1 MYDEQLDKITQR
13 ELNPIVNEKINLAH
27 SHISDTVPHVSAN
40 DRTRWDSAADMQTA
54 TGSNNGLFSKE
65 DKAKLDAI
73 EENANNYIHPKSGVS
88 VGTYLLTAVNEYG
101 HVVGGSNP
109 STLDISVSN
118 ALKFNNQTPDY
129 YAPKANPIFLGHP
142 QSPTPDADS
151 NDFSIANT
159 KWVDSRI
166 TKYHNEKIILGVDFT
181 GSCTVPTPNKS
192 SNDTKVP
199 NTSWVRSI
207 IDEYLSKYKP
217 VIVGIPYIW
226 HSDTLPKDAFWC
238 DGSSFD
244 KAKYPLLA
252 MVYPSGK
259 VPDYRGVV
267 LRMRDRGKGYDP
279 NRTLGSFQNDAIRNI
294 TGRFVQ
300 GNYGSNYTTGA
311 FYQTDEMGGPC
322 AHKGDYRH
330 LGFFDASR
338 VVPTASENRMKNI
351 AVNYIVFGT
360 GYSILETA
368 ETPIPSY
375 VITVEQPTNGVIRL
389 NGDSINSATYNEGD
403 QIIVQASANDG
414 YNITGLLVDDVKQ
427 TNPYNLTVSKA
438 HKISATVA
446 ENTYVV
452 NVGSTD
458 GATVTLNDQNVNTL
472 TVKKGDQV
480 VINATPNAG
489 YKLDAVYVDGVT
501 VEVPYTVTISKSIY
515 VSVETVSNTH
525 TITIVQPGTGGFVT
539 INGEVTTSYVIN
551 DGDTVTISATLSDGY
566 ELDFVNIDNIR
577 YTTIPQE
584 ISPTKDISIY
594 AQFRIKQTTPTPT
607 PTEPGT
613 GTDSTVTA

>member
-1 MYDEQLDKITQR
+1 
-13 ELNPIVNEKINLAH
+13 
-27 SHISDTVPHVSAN
+27 
-40 DRTRWDSAADMQTA
+40 
-54 TGSNNGLFSKE
+54 
-65 DKAKLDAI
+65 
-73 EENANNYIHPKSGVS
+73 
-88 VGTYLLTAVNEYG
+88 
-101 HVVGGSNP
+101 
-109 STLDISVSN
+109 
-118 ALKFNNQTPDY
+118 
-129 YAPKANPIFLGHP
+129 
-142 QSPTPDADS
+142 
-151 NDFSIANT
+151 
-159 KWVDSRI
+159 
-166 TKYHNEKIILGVDFT
+166 
-181 GSCTVPTPNKS
+181 
-192 SNDTKVP
+192 
-199 NTSWVRSI
+199 
-207 IDEYLSKYKP
+207 
-217 VIVGIPYIW
+217 
-226 HSDTLPKDAFWC
+226 
-238 DGSSFD
+238 
-244 KAKYPLLA
+244 
-252 MVYPSGK
+252 
-259 VPDYRGVV
+259 
-267 LRMRDRGKGYDP
+267 MRDRGKGYDP
-279 NRTLGSFQNDAIRNI
+279 NRTLGSFQSDAIRNI
-294 TGRFVQ
+294 TGTFGLWKGI
-300 GNYGSNYTTGA
+300 GNVGGVFANTGH
-311 FYQTDEMGGPC
+311 TWNCNSKNGG
-322 AHKGDYRH
+322 GDPGYNIS
-330 LGFFDASR
+330 FDASR
-338 VVPTASENRMKNI
+338 SVPTASENRMKNT

-368 ETPIPSY
+368 DTPVRSY
-375 VITVEQPTNGVIRL
+375 VITVEQPNNGVIRL

-403 QIIVQASANDG
+403 QIIVQASANNG
-414 YNITGLLVDDVKQ
+414 YNITSLLVDDVKQ
-427 TNPYNLTVSKA
+427 TNPYNLTVSKE
-438 HKISATVA
+438 HKISATIA

-489 YKLDAVYVDGVT
+489 YKLDTVYVDGIA

-613 GTDSTVTA
+613 DSTVTA

>member
-27 SHISDTVPHVSAN
+27 FHISDTIPHVSAN
-40 DRTRWDSAADMQTA
+40 DRNRWDSAADMPTA
-54 TGSNNGLFSKE
+54 TGSNDGLFSKE

-88 VGTYLLTAVNEYG
+88 VGTYLLTAINEYG

-279 NRTLGSFQNDAIRNI
+279 NRTLGSFQNDAMQPI
-294 TGRFVQ
+294 TGS
-300 GNYGSNYTTGA
+300 GAMWENYDVNPFTGA
-311 FYQTDEMGGPC
+311 FYRSSSRNNAGSGG
-322 AHKGDYRH
+322 GLDYDN
-330 LGFFDASR
+330 FCMNFDSSR
-338 VVPTASENRMKNI
+338 VVRTANETRMKNI

-360 GYSILETA
+360 GFSILETA
-368 ETPIPSY
+368 DTPIPSY
-375 VITVEQPTNGVIRL
+375 VITVEQPNNGVIRL

-403 QIIVQASANDG
+403 QIIVQASANNG
-414 YNITGLLVDDVKQ
+414 YNITSLLVDGVKQ

-438 HKISATVA
+438 HRISATVA

-452 NVGSTD
+452 NVGNSD

-489 YKLDAVYVDGVT
+489 YKLDAVYVDGVA

-515 VSVETVSNTH
+515 VSVETISNTH

-539 INGEVTTSYVIN
+539 INGEVATSYVIN
-551 DGDTVTISATLSDGY
+551 DGDTVTVSATLSDGY

-594 AQFRIKQTTPTPT
+594 AQFRIKQTPTPT
-607 PTEPGT
+607 PTEPGA
-613 GTDSTVTA
+613 GTK

>member
-27 SHISDTVPHVSAN
+27 SHISDTIPHVSAN
-40 DRTRWDSAADMQTA
+40 DRKRWDSAADMQTA

-267 LRMRDRGKGYDP
+267 LRMRDRGKGYDT

-294 TGRFVQ
+294 TGTFIATYN
-300 GNYGSNYTTGA
+300 GNPVTGC
-311 FYQTDEMGGPC
+311 FYNSGQKGHTKQRTDWDGQSIT
-322 AHKGDYRH
+322 
-330 LGFFDASR
+330 FDASR

-375 VITVEQPTNGVIRL
+375 IITVEQPNNGVIRL

-403 QIIVQASANDG
+403 QIIVQASANNG
-414 YNITGLLVDDVKQ
+414 YNITSLLVDGVKQ

-438 HKISATVA
+438 HKISATIA

-480 VINATPNAG
+480 VINATPNTG
-489 YKLDAVYVDGVT
+489 YKLDAVYVDGIA

-613 GTDSTVTA
+613 DSTVTA

>member
-27 SHISDTVPHVSAN
+27 SHISDTVPHVSTN
-40 DRTRWDSAADMQTA
+40 DRKRWDSAADMQTA

-166 TKYHNEKIILGVDFT
+166 TKYHNEKIILGIDFT

-207 IDEYLSKYKP
+207 VDEYLSKYKP

-244 KAKYPLLA
+244 KDKYPLLA

-279 NRTLGSFQNDAIRNI
+279 NRTLGSFQSDAIRNI
-294 TGRFVQ
+294 KADHARLTWPSNGRET
-300 GNYGSNYTTGA
+300 NGA
-311 FYQTDEMGGPC
+311 FYTVNNGSSKSWASGSES
-322 AHKGDYRH
+322 AVTIH
-330 LGFFDASR
+330 FDASR

-360 GYSILETA
+360 GYSILDAA

-375 VITVEQPTNGVIRL
+375 VITVEQPENGVIRL

-427 TNPYNLTVSKA
+427 NNPYNLTVSKA
-438 HKISATVA
+438 HSISATIA

-480 VINATPNAG
+480 VINVTPNTG
-489 YKLDAVYVDGVT
+489 YKLDAVYVDGIAVK
-501 VEVPYTVTISKSIY
+501 VPYTVTISKSIY

-566 ELDFVNIDNIR
+566 ELDFINIDNIR

-594 AQFRIKQTTPTPT
+594 AQFKIKQTTPTPA

-613 GTDSTVTA
+613 GTK

>member
-13 ELNPIVNEKINLAH
+13 ELNPILNEKINLAH

-40 DRTRWDSAADMQTA
+40 DRKRWNSAADMQTA

-207 IDEYLSKYKP
+207 VDEYLSKYKP

-267 LRMRDRGKGYDP
+267 LRMRDRGKGYDA

-300 GNYGSNYTTGA
+300 GNYSNDYTTGA
-311 FYQTDEMGGPC
+311 FYQTGEMGGPC
-322 AHKGDYRH
+322 AHRGDYRY
-330 LGFFDASR
+330 LGFFDASK

-375 VITVEQPTNGVIRL
+375 VITVEQPNNGVIRL
-389 NGDSINSATYNEGD
+389 NGDNINSATFNEGD

-452 NVGSTD
+452 NVGAAD
-458 GATVTLNDQNVNTL
+458 GATVTLNDKNVKTL
-472 TVKKGDQV
+472 SVKKGDQV
-480 VINATPNAG
+480 TINATPNTG
-489 YKLDAVYVDGVT
+489 YKLDAVYVDGIAVK
-501 VEVPYTVTISKSIY
+501 VPYTVTISKSIY

-577 YTTIPQE
+577 YTAIPQE
-584 ISPTKDISIY
+584 IAPTKDISIY
-594 AQFRIKQTTPTPT
+594 AQFKIKQTPTPA

-613 GTDSTVTA
+613 GTK

>member
-27 SHISDTVPHVSAN
+27 SHISDTVPHVSTN
-40 DRTRWDSAADMQTA
+40 DRNRWDSAADMPTA
-54 TGSNNGLFSKE
+54 TGSNDGLFSKE

-207 IDEYLSKYKP
+207 VDEYLSKYKP

-279 NRTLGSFQNDAIRNI
+279 NRTLGSFQSDAIRNI
-294 TGRFVQ
+294 TGFISAGWMNGNGVFAPDRFV
-300 GNYGSNYTTGA
+300 GA
-311 FYQTDEMGGPC
+311 S
-322 AHKGDYRH
+322 GDGR
-330 LGFFDASR
+330 GWPASDSCTFDASR

-368 ETPIPSY
+368 DTPVPSY
-375 VITVEQPTNGVIRL
+375 VITVEQPTNGVLRL
-389 NGDSINSATYNEGD
+389 NGDSINTATYNEGD

-427 TNPYNLTVSKA
+427 TNPYNLAVSKE
-438 HKISATVA
+438 HTISATIA

-452 NVGSTD
+452 NVGSAD

-489 YKLDAVYVDGVT
+489 YKLDAVYVDGIA

-551 DGDTVTISATLSDGY
+551 DGDTVTVSATLSDGY

>member
-27 SHISDTVPHVSAN
+27 SHISDTVPHVSTN
-40 DRTRWDSAADMQTA
+40 DRNRWDSAADMPTA
-54 TGSNNGLFSKE
+54 TGSNDGLFSKE

-207 IDEYLSKYKP
+207 VDEYLSKYKP

-294 TGRFVQ
+294 TGTFIATYT
-300 GNYGSNYTTGA
+300 GNPVTGCFYNSNQKGHTK
-311 FYQTDEMGGPC
+311 QRTDWDGQSIT
-322 AHKGDYRH
+322 
-330 LGFFDASR
+330 FDASR

-360 GYSILETA
+360 GYSILDTA
-368 ETPIPSY
+368 ETPVPSY
-375 VITVEQPTNGVIRL
+375 VITVEQPENGVIRL

-427 TNPYNLTVSKA
+427 NNPHNLTVSKA
-438 HKISATVA
+438 HKISATIA
-446 ENTYVV
+446 ENTYAV

-489 YKLDAVYVDGVT
+489 YKLDAVYVDGVA

-551 DGDTVTISATLSDGY
+551 DGDTVTVSATLSDGY

-584 ISPTKDISIY
+584 ISPNKDISIY

-607 PTEPGT
+607 EPGT
-613 GTDSTVTA
+613 GTK

>member
-54 TGSNNGLFSKE
+54 TGSNDGLFSKE

-207 IDEYLSKYKP
+207 VDEYLSKYKP

-279 NRTLGSFQNDAIRNI
+279 NRTLGSFQSDAIRNI

-300 GNYGSNYTTGA
+300 GNYGNNYTTGA
-311 FYQTDEMGGPC
+311 FYQTNEMGGPC
-322 AHKGDYRH
+322 AHKGDPRY

-338 VVPTASENRMKNI
+338 VVPTADENRMKNI

-368 ETPIPSY
+368 DTPVKSY
-375 VITVEQPTNGVIRL
+375 VITVEQPENGVIRL

-403 QIIVQASANDG
+403 QIIVQASANNG
-414 YNITGLLVDDVKQ
+414 YNITSLLVDDVEQ

-480 VINATPNAG
+480 VINATPNTG
-489 YKLDAVYVDGVT
+489 YKLDAVYVDGIA

>member
-1 MYDEQLDKITQR
+1 MYDVQFDIIIQR
-13 ELNPIVNEKINLAH
+13 ECNPIVNEKLNLAH

-40 DRTRWDSAADMQTA
+40 DRTRWDSAADMPTA
-54 TGSNNGLFSKE
+54 TGSNDGLFSKE

-207 IDEYLSKYKP
+207 VDEYLSKYKP

-244 KAKYPLLA
+244 KDKYPL
-252 MVYPSGK
+252 
-259 VPDYRGVV
+259 
-267 LRMRDRGKGYDP
+267 
-279 NRTLGSFQNDAIRNI
+279 
-294 TGRFVQ
+294 
-300 GNYGSNYTTGA
+300 
-311 FYQTDEMGGPC
+311 
-322 AHKGDYRH
+322 
-330 LGFFDASR
+330 
-338 VVPTASENRMKNI
+338 
-351 AVNYIVFGT
+351 
-360 GYSILETA
+360 
-368 ETPIPSY
+368 
-375 VITVEQPTNGVIRL
+375 
-389 NGDSINSATYNEGD
+389 
-403 QIIVQASANDG
+403 
-414 YNITGLLVDDVKQ
+414 
-427 TNPYNLTVSKA
+427 
-438 HKISATVA
+438 
-446 ENTYVV
+446 
-452 NVGSTD
+452 
-458 GATVTLNDQNVNTL
+458 
-472 TVKKGDQV
+472 
-480 VINATPNAG
+480 
-489 YKLDAVYVDGVT
+489 
-501 VEVPYTVTISKSIY
+501 
-515 VSVETVSNTH
+515 
-525 TITIVQPGTGGFVT
+525 
-539 INGEVTTSYVIN
+539 
-551 DGDTVTISATLSDGY
+551 
-566 ELDFVNIDNIR
+566 
-577 YTTIPQE
+577 
-584 ISPTKDISIY
+584 
-594 AQFRIKQTTPTPT
+594 
-607 PTEPGT
+607 
-613 GTDSTVTA
+613 

>member
-13 ELNPIVNEKINLAH
+13 ELNPIINEKINSAY

-40 DRTRWDSAADMQTA
+40 DRKRWNSAADMPTA

-207 IDEYLSKYKP
+207 VDEYLSKYKP

-267 LRMRDRGKGYDP
+267 LRMRDRGKGYDA
-279 NRTLGSFQNDAIRNI
+279 NRTLGSFQSDAIRNI
-294 TGRFVQ
+294 TGSFIATYN
-300 GNYGSNYTTGA
+300 GNPVTGC
-311 FYQTDEMGGPC
+311 FYNTGNNGHTKGRTDWDGQSIT
-322 AHKGDYRH
+322 
-330 LGFFDASR
+330 FDASR
-338 VVPTASENRMKNI
+338 VVPTANENRMKNI
-351 AVNYIVFGT
+351 AVNYIVFAT
-360 GYSILETA
+360 GYSVLETA
-368 ETPIPSY
+368 DTPVQSY
-375 VITVEQPTNGVIRL
+375 VITVEQPNNGVIRL

-403 QIIVQASANDG
+403 QIIVQASANNG
-414 YNITGLLVDDVKQ
+414 YNITGLLVDGVKQ
-427 TNPYNLTVSKA
+427 NNPYNLTVSKA

-452 NVGSTD
+452 NVGSAD
-458 GATVTLNDQNVNTL
+458 GATVTLNDQNVKTL
-472 TVKKGDQV
+472 NVKKGDQV
-480 VINATPNAG
+480 VINATPNTG
-489 YKLDAVYVDGVT
+489 YKLDAVYVDGIA

-515 VSVETVSNTH
+515 VSVETISNTH
-525 TITIVQPGTGGFVT
+525 TITIIQPGTGGFVT
-539 INGEVTTSYVIN
+539 INGEVTTNYVIN
-551 DGDTVTISATLSDGY
+551 DGDTVTISATLADGY

-584 ISPTKDISIY
+584 ITPNKDISIY
-594 AQFRIKQTTPTPT
+594 AQFKIKQTPTPA

-613 GTDSTVTA
+613 GTDSTVTK

>member
-13 ELNPIVNEKINLAH
+13 ELNPIINEKINLAH
-27 SHISDTVPHVSAN
+27 SHISDTVPHVSTN
-40 DRTRWDSAADMQTA
+40 DRKRWDSAADMQTA

-192 SNDTKVP
+192 SNDNKVP

-279 NRTLGSFQNDAIRNI
+279 NRTLGSFQSDTIRNI
-294 TGRFVQ
+294 TGTFGLWKGI
-300 GNYGSNYTTGA
+300 GNVGGVFANTGH
-311 FYQTDEMGGPC
+311 TWDCNSKNGG
-322 AHKGDYRH
+322 GDPGYNIS
-330 LGFFDASR
+330 FDASR
-338 VVPTASENRMKNI
+338 SVPTASENRMKNI

-368 ETPIPSY
+368 DTPVQSY
-375 VITVEQPTNGVIRL
+375 VITVEQPENGVIRL

-403 QIIVQASANDG
+403 QIIVQASANNG
-414 YNITGLLVDDVKQ
+414 YNITSLLVDDVKQ

-438 HKISATVA
+438 HKISATIA

-452 NVGSTD
+452 NVDSTD
-458 GATVTLNDQNVNTL
+458 GVTVTLNDQNVNTL

-480 VINATPNAG
+480 VINATPNTG
-489 YKLDAVYVDGVT
+489 YKLDAVYVDGIA

-551 DGDTVTISATLSDGY
+551 DGDTVTVSATLSDGY

-594 AQFRIKQTTPTPT
+594 AQFKIKQTPTPT
-607 PTEPGT
+607 PAEPGT
-613 GTDSTVTA
+613 GTK

>member
-40 DRTRWDSAADMQTA
+40 DRNRWDSAADMPTA
-54 TGSNNGLFSKE
+54 TGSNDGLFSKE

-294 TGRFVQ
+294 TGTFIATYT
-300 GNYGSNYTTGA
+300 GNPVTGCFYNSNQKGHTK
-311 FYQTDEMGGPC
+311 QRTDWDGQSIT
-322 AHKGDYRH
+322 
-330 LGFFDASR
+330 FDASR

-360 GYSILETA
+360 GYSILDTA
-368 ETPIPSY
+368 ETPVPSY
-375 VITVEQPTNGVIRL
+375 VITVEQPENGVIRL

-427 TNPYNLTVSKA
+427 NNPYNLTVSKA
-438 HKISATVA
+438 HKISATIA

-489 YKLDAVYVDGVT
+489 YKLDAVYVDGVA

-515 VSVETVSNTH
+515 VSVETISNTH
-525 TITIVQPGTGGFVT
+525 TITIVQPGTGGFIT

-551 DGDTVTISATLSDGY
+551 DGDTVTVSATLSDGY

-607 PTEPGT
+607 EPGT
-613 GTDSTVTA
+613 GTK

>member
-40 DRTRWDSAADMQTA
+40 DRTRWDSAADMPTA
-54 TGSNNGLFSKE
+54 TGSNDGLFSKE

-244 KAKYPLLA
+244 KDKYPLLA
-252 MVYPSGK
+252 MVYPSGR

-279 NRTLGSFQNDAIRNI
+279 NRTLGSFQSDAIRNI
-294 TGRFVQ
+294 TGTFGLWKGI
-300 GNYGSNYTTGA
+300 GNVGGVFANTGH
-311 FYQTDEMGGPC
+311 TWDCNSKNGG
-322 AHKGDYRH
+322 GDPGYNIS
-330 LGFFDASR
+330 FDASR
-338 VVPTASENRMKNI
+338 SVPTASENRMKNI
-351 AVNYIVFGT
+351 AVNYIVFAT
-360 GYSILETA
+360 GYSVLETA
-368 ETPIPSY
+368 DTPVKSY
-375 VITVEQPTNGVIRL
+375 VTTVEQPENGVIRL

-414 YNITGLLVDDVKQ
+414 YNITSLLVDGVKQ

-438 HKISATVA
+438 HKISATIA

-458 GATVTLNDQNVNTL
+458 GATVTLNGENVKTL

-480 VINATPNAG
+480 VINATPNTG
-489 YKLDAVYVDGVT
+489 YKLDAVYVDCIA

-539 INGEVTTSYVIN
+539 IDGEVTTSYIIN
-551 DGDTVTISATLSDGY
+551 DGDTVTVSATLSDGY

-613 GTDSTVTA
+613 DSTVTA